1 MNRLDVTVVPDG
13 LTAWSVGEVVMTSAD
28 QTQTTWQMAV
38 YRKVGT
44 QWRVA
49 AYYSAARNA
58 SQPEVGPD

>member
-1 MNRLDVTVVPDG
+1 
-13 LTAWSVGEVVMTSAD
+13 MTSAD

-49 AYYSAARNA
+49 AYYSAAQMSRC
-58 SQPEVGPD
+58 SCRMDR